1 MVKPVSD
8 QFIAVTMA
16 RPTPGPKFVTVYDWP
31 LPGSMGGSIK
41 EVLLQKHTA
50 VSPMT
55 TTSLEANGG
64 GVVGRR
70 PKVYPKCDNIQLLTL
85 VPTANLMMRTTGV
98 GVPVS
103 VCVGVRVHVGV
114 SDRTGVGVHVCTAV
128 ADGKGTAASV
138 GVRVCTAVADG
149 KGTAASVGVRVST
162 AVADRKGTA
171 ASVGVCVC
179 TAVGVRAKFGVT
191 SRNASI
197 QSVQRCINA
206 ARGQG
211 TANIV
216 QQPPMTLRRTPES
229 GHTESDKPSLCT
241 ALSRELTT
249 VIIGSGWG
257 ELCKGLPKHS

>member
-114 SDRTGVGVHVCTAV
+114 SDRTGVGVRVCTAV

-138 GVRVCTAVADG
+138 GVRVCTAVADR
-149 KGTAASVGVRVST
+149 KGTAASVGVRVS
-162 AVADRKGTA
+162 
-171 ASVGVCVC
+171 